1 MEFVSNYKPRKSC
14 LKSRQSDKR
23 AWDGDDD
30 GVDTRNLEADLFEQ
44 AIISYFHSKIRDN
57 IIPDLYPIL
66 AFRLEIFVINLKE

>member
-44 AIISYFHSKIRDN
+44 AIISYFHSKIQEN
-57 IIPDLYPIL
+57 TIHNLYPIL
-66 AFRLEIFVINLKE
+66 AFRLDILS